1 MTCRTESGP
10 WITSMVASRLRPSV
24 CRKTRTLPTDGSTG
38 NDLLAP
44 PWMVVPELGLG
55 GGEGQGEGQG
65 EGLYPYPNPNP
76 NPDQPEPYLD
86 GGAGGGVEA
95 RAPARG
101 EHPLAVRA
109 R

>member
-44 PWMVVPELGLG
+44 PWMVVPELEFGLG
-55 GGEGQGEGQG
+55 LGLGLGEGEGE
-65 EGLYPYPNPNP
+65 ELYPYP
-76 NPDQPEPYLD
+76 
-86 GGAGGGVEA
+86 
-95 RAPARG
+95 
-101 EHPLAVRA
+101 
-109 R
+109 